1 MTPVSRKTALG
12 AIAGSI
18 AAPAFLRRVNA
29 QGATKLKLTMSW
41 LPEGTFAYVFVAK
54 AKNFWKDRGLD
65 VDISRGFGS
74 LNSAQALAAKQFDF
88 GMSTVDA
95 TIVLATK
102 NVDLRCLALF
112 AYVPTLGVAVLA
124 NSAIKTPK
132 DLEGKTVGQTA
143 ASSDAAFFPAFC
155 KQNGVDLTKV
165 KIVNIDA
172 KVRNSSLV
180 ENRVDAITGVAT
192 SILPALVT
200 AGSSVRY
207 FLYSDYGLKLYGETN
222 LLARPEMIDG
232 QPDLCHAFTQGFLD
246 GLKFTLMNPDEA
258 QSLFIGSV
266 PELSIMKNAQQF
278 AQLGMTI
285 ARYTAVSVP
294 DPSLHGLGYT
304 DPAKVARM
312 AADVLTYEA
321 DMGTVKPNLPLMFSN
336 RFIGDVTMT
345 PAEWAAVRKNTPSI
359 TALLRASA

>member
-124 NSAIKTPK
+124 NS
-132 DLEGKTVGQTA
+132 
-143 ASSDAAFFPAFC
+143 AFFPAFC